1 MNNEGDMETY
11 VSNSL
16 HTLLWSEEHF
26 RDTFTIQIESWESCN
41 ILGQMRKIN
50 VTIHKKIF
58 NSKFSPIV
66 KIGSFIEIIG
76 AN

>member
-1 MNNEGDMETY
+1 MKVIWKPMYRIHYIPCYDLKNISGIHSPY
-11 VSNSL
+11 KSSHGL
-16 HTLLWSEEHF
+16 
-26 RDTFTIQIESWESCN
+26 ESRN